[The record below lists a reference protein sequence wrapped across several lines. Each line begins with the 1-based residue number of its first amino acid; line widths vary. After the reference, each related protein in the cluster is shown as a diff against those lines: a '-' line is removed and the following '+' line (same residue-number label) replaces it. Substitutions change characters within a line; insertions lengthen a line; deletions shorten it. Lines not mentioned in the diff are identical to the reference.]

1 MDQSFSSSNI
11 FVITMIIISLSIILI
26 YRGVLLHFM
35 QNIIAIL
42 VYPLGTKAFYSF
54 KILWFMRPPL
64 VEIESMAQLRIKSPF
79 PLRFTTYDT
88 IVSSM
93 ETGDLILFIGKNYSR
108 DYVSAKWSYGSPV
121 THIGL
126 IVRDGNGQL
135 CIYEATAISG
145 VILIPLRDRLVSYDS
160 DMIAYRKLRVERTE
174 KMKDNLFAFIS
185 EAEGTKHDLHT
196 LKGLIE
202 MINSAVDIV
211 IPFTRIELFKNK
223 QSTLERIFCS
233 ELIAEAYMRMGLLP
247 DGNLKQFPC
256 SNEYTPPD
264 FSNFSSINNKEGDLI
279 KNLQLGAFLEDEIF
293 ILKEGADRLAT

>member
-1 MDQSFSSSNI
+1 
-11 FVITMIIISLSIILI
+11 MIIISFFMVIL
-26 YRGVLLHFM
+26 YRGVFLHFI

-42 VYPLGTKAFYSF
+42 VYPLGTKAWYSF
-54 KILWFMRPPL
+54 KILWFIRPPL
-64 VEIESMAQLRIKSPF
+64 VEIESMEQLRLKSPF

-93 ETGDLILFIGKNYSR
+93 ETGDIIIFIGKNYNR

-121 THIGL
+121 THMGL
-126 IVRDGNGQL
+126 VARDGNDQL
-135 CIYEATAISG
+135 CIFEATAING
-145 VILIPLRDRLVSYDS
+145 VILRPLRDRLETYDS
-160 DMIAYRKLRVERTE
+160 DMIAYRKLRVERTK
-174 KMKDNLFAFIS
+174 KMEDNLFAFIS
-185 EAEGTKHDLHT
+185 ETEGTKHDLHT

-223 QSTLERIFCS
+223 RSTLERIFCS

-247 DGNLKQFPC
+247 DGNLKLYPC

-264 FSNFSSINNKEGDLI
+264 FSNFTSIKNKESELI
-279 KNLQLGAFLEDEIF
+279 KNLRLGAILEEEIF
-293 ILKEGADRLAT
+293 ILKDGPDKLSI

>member
-1 MDQSFSSSNI
+1 
-11 FVITMIIISLSIILI
+11 MIIISFFMVIL
-26 YRGVLLHFM
+26 YRGVFLHFI

-42 VYPLGTKAFYSF
+42 VYPLGTKAWYSF
-54 KILWFMRPPL
+54 KILWFIRPPL
-64 VEIESMAQLRIKSPF
+64 VEIESMEQLRLKSPF

-93 ETGDLILFIGKNYSR
+93 ETGDIIIFIGKNYNR

-121 THIGL
+121 THMGL
-126 IVRDGNGQL
+126 VARDGNDQL
-135 CIYEATAISG
+135 CIFEATAING
-145 VILIPLRDRLVSYDS
+145 VILRPLRDRLETYDS
-160 DMIAYRKLRVERTE
+160 DMIAYRKLRVERTK
-174 KMKDNLFAFIS
+174 KMEDNLFAFIS
-185 EAEGTKHDLHT
+185 ETEGTKHDLHT

-223 QSTLERIFCS
+223 RSTLERIFCS

-247 DGNLKQFPC
+247 DGNLKLYPC

-264 FSNFSSINNKEGDLI
+264 FSNFTSIKIRKVN
-279 KNLQLGAFLEDEIF
+279 
-293 ILKEGADRLAT
+293 